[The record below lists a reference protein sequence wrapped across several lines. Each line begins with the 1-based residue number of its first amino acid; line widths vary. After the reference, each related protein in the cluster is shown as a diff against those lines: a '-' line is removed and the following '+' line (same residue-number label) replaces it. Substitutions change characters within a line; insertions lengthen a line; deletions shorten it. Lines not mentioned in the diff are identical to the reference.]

1 MKRKSSIKKSLTF
14 KMAGLTT
21 CVCLIIGLASAV
33 VLYLY
38 SSNAMSDRVNESA
51 AAYTVA
57 IKDAIDAIRLRAD
70 AATQN
75 AQITDSALSLENRKA
90 VMSGIAPKYG
100 FTKIVVADANGKTT
114 DGTDVGKEDYF
125 NKAANGGVGMSSM
138 ISSGKNS
145 PPALVIA
152 TKPQNSESVVLCY
165 LSSETLNQMIAKVAV
180 GTRGYGFVID
190 KSGKIIADKNA
201 AHVNSLLNYID
212 ASKQN
217 PAYADAASLIQNMK
231 AGKKGIQTINLDGSQ
246 QCVGYAPIPD
256 TDGWSIGVS
265 ANVNEMMS
273 SFTMALIFTALLTFL
288 LIILSLLIAQKSAAR
303 IASPIIQLVGRL
315 EKLAAG
321 DLNSGIPEVS
331 SRDEIGTLADSL
343 RGTVFTL
350 KSYVGEISEVLDR
363 LADGDCTVETVQNY
377 AGDFSPIKVSFNR
390 ILQKLNGVFSQIDR
404 TAGQVS
410 LGADQISGASQTLS
424 QGSTDQA
431 ATIQELAASVSEIAE
446 KVSRTASHA
455 RTAADYSQ
463 SSFSEVKN
471 GKEHT
476 EQMKTAMAEISRCS
490 TEIEKINHT
499 IRDIAFQTNILALNA
514 SVEAARAGSAGKG
527 FSVVAEE
534 VRNLAGKSA
543 EAAKSTEELIG
554 HTVAAVENGTRI
566 ADETGIVLESIIQG
580 TEKTTN
586 AVNSISESAEEQAS
600 AIHQITIGMD
610 RISSV
615 VHTNSAASEEFAAT
629 SQELD
634 GQVRIL
640 KNALAF
646 FKIQKGTRVP
656 ALIPAPEQPQESP
669 QTEKTYALSA
679 GRI

>member
-1 MKRKSSIKKSLTF
+1 MKRKSSIKRSLTF

-21 CVCLIIGLASAV
+21 CVCLIVGLASAV

-38 SSNAMSDRVNESA
+38 SSNAMSDRVNENA

-57 IKDAIDAIRLRAD
+57 IKNAINMIKLQAD
-70 AATQN
+70 TAAQN

-90 VMSGIAPKYG
+90 VMSGIASKYG
-100 FTKIVVADANGKTT
+100 FTKIVVADASGKTT

-125 NKAANGGVGMSSM
+125 SKAANGGVGMSSM
-138 ISSGKNS
+138 ISTKKDS
-145 PPALVIA
+145 PPAMIIA
-152 TKPQNSESVVLCY
+152 AKPQDSESVVLCY

-201 AHVNSLLNYID
+201 AHVNSFLNYID
-212 ASKQN
+212 AAKKD
-217 PAYADAASLIQNMK
+217 PAYTDAAALVQNMK
-231 AGKKGIQTINLDGSQ
+231 AGKKGIQTISLDGTR

-273 SFTMALIFTALLTFL
+273 SFYMALLFTALLTFV
-288 LIILSLLIAQKSAAR
+288 LIILSLLIAKRSAAR

-315 EKLAAG
+315 KKLSNG
-321 DLNSGIPEVS
+321 DLDSEIPEVS

-343 RGTVFTL
+343 KGTVSTL

-363 LADGDCTVETVQNY
+363 LAGGDCTVETVQNY
-377 AGDFSPIKVSFNR
+377 AGDFSPIKVSFQR
-390 ILQKLNGVFSQIDR
+390 ILQKLNGVFSEIDQ

-410 LGADQISGASQTLS
+410 LGADQISNASQTLS
-424 QGSTDQA
+424 QGSMDQA

-446 KVSRTASHA
+446 KVNRTASHA
-455 RTAADYSQ
+455 RTAADYSRN
-463 SSFSEVKN
+463 SFSEVKD

-476 EQMKTAMAEISRCS
+476 EQMKTSMAEINQCS
-490 TEIEKINHT
+490 SEIEKINHT

-543 EAAKSTEELIG
+543 EAAKNTEELIG
-554 HTVAAVENGTRI
+554 HTVTAVKNGTRI
-566 ADETGIVLESIIQG
+566 ADETGTVLEEIIQG
-580 TEKTTN
+580 TEKTAN
-586 AVNSISESAEEQAS
+586 AVNAISEAAEDQAA

-615 VHTNSAASEEFAAT
+615 VQTNSAASEEFAAT

-634 GQVRIL
+634 GQVQTL

-646 FKIQKGTRVP
+646 FKIHNGTP
-656 ALIPAPEQPQESP
+656 AHAPIPAPKQPQEI
-669 QTEKTYALSA
+669 SA
-679 GRI
+679 D